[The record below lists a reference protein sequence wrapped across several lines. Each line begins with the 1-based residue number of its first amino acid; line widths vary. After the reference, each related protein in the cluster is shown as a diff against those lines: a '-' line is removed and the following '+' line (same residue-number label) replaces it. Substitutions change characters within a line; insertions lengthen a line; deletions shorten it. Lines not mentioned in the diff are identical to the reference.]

1 MRTLQKNLRVMD
13 TVTAHKAISDLSNK
27 FNVGAGLSFV
37 RDNRFYICKWEYT
50 REDIHRL
57 LSDYFLTHMLEP
69 GWKLILDPVQYIY
82 NEFYLTQDQ

>member
-1 MRTLQKNLRVMD
+1 MD

-27 FNVGAGLSFV
+27 FNLGGGLSF
-37 RDNRFYICKWEYT
+37 RDDNSFYICKWEYT
-50 REDIHRL
+50 RSDIQRIL
-57 LSDYFLTHMLEP
+57 ADYFSTNMLEP